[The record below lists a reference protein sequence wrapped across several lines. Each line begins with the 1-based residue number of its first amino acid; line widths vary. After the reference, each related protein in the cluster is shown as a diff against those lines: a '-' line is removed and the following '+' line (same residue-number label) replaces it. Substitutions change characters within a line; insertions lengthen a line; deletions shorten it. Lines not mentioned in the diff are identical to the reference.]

1 MLVSSAIDKE
11 YSMKQPHLVISSL
24 DLDRIEQL
32 LGNHPQHL
40 ALQEELDRAEIR
52 EPADMPP
59 DVVTMNSTVRFK
71 MQNSGNDF
79 CLTLVYPKDVQG
91 DESKISVLAPVGS
104 ALLGLKVGDSIAWPG
119 PAGRTIQVEI
129 LEVVYQPERAGELHR

>member
-1 MLVSSAIDKE
+1 
-11 YSMKQPHLVISSL
+11 MKQPHLVISSL

-59 DVVTMNSTVRFK
+59 DVVTMNSKVRFK
-71 MQNSGNDF
+71 MQSSGNEF
-79 CLTLVYPKDVQG
+79 ASPWSTRAMPRATRATSRYWRRWA
-91 DESKISVLAPVGS
+91 APCS
-104 ALLGLKVGDSIAWPG
+104 A
-119 PAGRTIQVEI
+119 
-129 LEVVYQPERAGELHR
+129 